1 MENLRC
7 IGAKQCAAVIVA
19 KRKSFE
25 VPGSQAS
32 RAMEIVVFGA
42 PAPQGSKRHVGH
54 GILVESSKRCKPWR
68 EAVHWAAVESKARV
82 PGPVEVVMV
91 FTIAKPKSA
100 PKRRRTWPD
109 RRPDLDKLQ
118 RSTLDALVSAGA
130 IEDDGRVVAIRAA
143 KVFPGECPEALA
155 VPGAWI
161 RVEAVNGNPLE

>member
-1 MENLRC
+1 
-7 IGAKQCAAVIVA
+7 
-19 KRKSFE
+19 
-25 VPGSQAS
+25 
-32 RAMEIVVFGA
+32 MEIIVYGA
-42 PAPQGSKRHVGH
+42 PAPQGSKRHVGR

-82 PGPVEVVMV
+82 RGPVEVVMT
-91 FTIAKPKSA
+91 FTLAKPQSA

-143 KVFPGECPEALA
+143 KVFPNESPDALDA
-155 VPGAWI
+155 PGVRI
-161 RVEAVNGNPLE
+161 RLEAVDSSRD

>member
-1 MENLRC
+1 
-7 IGAKQCAAVIVA
+7 
-19 KRKSFE
+19 
-25 VPGSQAS
+25 
-32 RAMEIVVFGA
+32 MEIIVYGA
-42 PAPQGSKRHVGH
+42 PAPQGSKRHVGR

-82 PGPVEVVMV
+82 QGPVEVVMV
-91 FTIAKPKSA
+91 FTLPKPQSA

-143 KVFPGECPEALA
+143 KVFPGEWPEALDA
-155 VPGAWI
+155 PGARI
-161 RVEAVNGNPLE
+161 RVEAVDGPG